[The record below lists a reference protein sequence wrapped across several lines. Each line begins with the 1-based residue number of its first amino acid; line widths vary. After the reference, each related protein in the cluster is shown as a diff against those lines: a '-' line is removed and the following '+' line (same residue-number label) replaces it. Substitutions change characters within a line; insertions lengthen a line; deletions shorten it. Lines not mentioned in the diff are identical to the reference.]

1 MPAAEIKQ
9 IIFERGGPIMSK
21 FCRNCGVQL
30 KPDVKFC
37 APCGVEAQVTGAQTL
52 AVSPVGATVKMAANA
67 SFASAT
73 AGESCFTHSLPGAGE
88 ISAAIGPLKV
98 LFQGLSGLFRGFG
111 SAIKDKKRLIPALML
126 ALLWFILTLLPL
138 LGINPM
144 PVKWLSFLTFA
155 GGGTSNGITG
165 LVGGVVG
172 KGVFAYFLMSLVIP
186 LTRGQ
191 KPFAG
196 VGRGIKQFFQ
206 SIGAK
211 SLAQLAPL
219 LLGTGAALIGY
230 NFITGNASIQ
240 NSMVGIAALLLSLRA
255 LSNKAGFLRGFF
267 LSFFKRVGVNS
278 TLTSAYV
285 NRLITGWT
293 SGFAIGVVISSLKIG
308 SLSLLFGAILL
319 LAAVVL
325 GFVSRGSK
333 EVAS

>member
-9 IIFERGGPIMSK
+9 KIFERGGPIMSK
-21 FCRNCGVQL
+21 FCRNCGAQL

-37 APCGVEAQVTGAQTL
+37 ASCGVEVQVADAQTL
-52 AVSPVGATVKMAANA
+52 AVPSVGATAKMAASA

-73 AGESCFTHSLPGAGE
+73 AGESCFTHALPGAGE

-98 LFQGLSGLFRGFG
+98 LFQSLSGLFRGFG
-111 SAIKDKKRLIPALML
+111 SAIKDKKRWIPALIL

-144 PVKWLSFLTFA
+144 PVKLLSFLTFA

-172 KGVFAYFLMSLVIP
+172 KGVFAYFLMSLVMP

-211 SLAQLAPL
+211 SLAQFSPL
-219 LLGTGAALIGY
+219 LLGAGAALIGY
-230 NFITGNASIQ
+230 NFMAGNASIQ
-240 NSMVGIAALLLSLRA
+240 NSMVGIASILLSLRS
-255 LSNKAGFLRGFF
+255 LSNKTGFLRKFF
-267 LSFFKRVGVNS
+267 LSFSKKVGANS
-278 TLTSAYV
+278 TSTGAYV
-285 NRLITGWT
+285 NRLIAGWT
-293 SGFAIGVVISSLKIG
+293 SGFAIGIVISSLKIG
-308 SLSLLFGAILL
+308 SLSLLLGAILL
-319 LAAVVL
+319 LTAVIL